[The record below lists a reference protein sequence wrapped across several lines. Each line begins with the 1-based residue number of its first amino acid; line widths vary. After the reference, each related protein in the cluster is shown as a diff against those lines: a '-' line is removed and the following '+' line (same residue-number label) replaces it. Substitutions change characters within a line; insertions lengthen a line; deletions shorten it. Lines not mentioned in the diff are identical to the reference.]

1 MPFRE
6 VTMIEIK
13 EVLRLW
19 LAGVPKKRAAA
30 QLGLDP
36 KTVRSLVRR
45 ADALGLHRGVGEG
58 ALTNEFL
65 TKLLV
70 ARATRPEVVH
80 GESWARCVEQRDF
93 ITEKLAQHVKLTKVR
108 KGSASAGGNGV
119 VRNAAPLRR
128 R

>member
-58 ALTNEFL
+58 ALTDDFSRNCWWP
-65 TKLLV
+65 
-70 ARATRPEVVH
+70 ARP
-80 GESWARCVEQRDF
+80 ARRWC
-93 ITEKLAQHVKLTKVR
+93 T
-108 KGSASAGGNGV
+108 GNRG
-119 VRNAAPLRR
+119 RAAWSSGTSSPRSLPNT
-128 R
+128 